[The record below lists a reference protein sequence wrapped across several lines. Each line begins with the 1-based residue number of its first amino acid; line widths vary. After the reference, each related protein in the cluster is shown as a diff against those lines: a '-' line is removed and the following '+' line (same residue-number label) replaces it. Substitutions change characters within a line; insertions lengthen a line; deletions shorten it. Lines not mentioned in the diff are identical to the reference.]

1 MKKDTCT
8 PMFIATLFTIARTW
22 KQPRCPSTDEWIKKL
37 WYIHTME
44 NYSATNWH
52 AFESMV
58 MRWVNLQLIIQ
69 SEVSQKEKN
78 KYRTLTHIYGIQK
91 EGTDEPI
98 CRVAVDTLGEGNGTP
113 LQYSC
118 LENPMDGGA
127 QQAAVHGV
135 TRVRH
140 DIATKPS
147 SIYFTHDSVY
157 ISMLLSQFA
166 PPSPSPT
173 MTTSPFSTRL
183 ISTIFLDS
191 ICVCVCV
198 CVCVNI

>member
-1 MKKDTCT
+1 MQQYELVIIVCIYPFPPEPTSPPPT
-8 PMFIATLFTIARTW
+8 HFSRSS
-22 KQPRCPSTDEWIKKL
+22 QSTRLGSLCYLVTSHYLSILGFPHSSVGK
-37 WYIHTME
+37 
-44 NYSATNWH
+44 
-52 AFESMV
+52 ESSCNAGDLGSIPGLG
-58 MRWVNLQLIIQ
+58 R
-69 SEVSQKEKN
+69 S
-78 KYRTLTHIYGIQK
+78 
-91 EGTDEPI
+91 P
-98 CRVAVDTLGEGNGTP
+98 GEGNGNP
-113 LQYSC
+113 LQYFC
-118 LENPMDGGA
+118 LENPMDRGTWWSTLHGA
-127 QQAAVHGV
+127 

-198 CVCVNI
+198 CVCVNIWYLFFSF